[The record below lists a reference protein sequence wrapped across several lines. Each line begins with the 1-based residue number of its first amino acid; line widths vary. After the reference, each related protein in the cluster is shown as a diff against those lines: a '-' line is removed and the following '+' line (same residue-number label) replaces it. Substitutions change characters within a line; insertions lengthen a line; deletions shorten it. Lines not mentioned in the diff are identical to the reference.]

1 MVVYLV
7 LTSSSVWDTGAGVSV
22 LTVMMVNYWVVGFLK
37 AVTVDS
43 MFLVSTN
50 LIT

>member
-7 LTSSSVWDTGAGVSV
+7 LISSGWAYGAGVSV
-22 LTVMMVNYWVVGFLK
+22 LTVMIVNYWVVGFLK